1 MAEKNIDG
9 VDAKKRKSDMNT
21 ETGMQTVQQGDRLHI
36 AVFGRRNAG
45 KSSVIN
51 AITGQDLA
59 IVSEVKGTTT
69 DPVSKAMEILPLG
82 PCMLIDTPGLDD
94 EGELG
99 ARRVEKALQV
109 MNRTDL
115 ALIVVDISE
124 ITREELDSKR
134 GIGVQEMEI
143 LTQIEDKKIPYLI
156 VLNQSDRISDVQ
168 AEQIRTQIV
177 RKNPNI
183 PVHVISSVRKTGL
196 EELKDGLVSLAP
208 DADSELHIIS
218 DLMTVGDM
226 IVLVVPV
233 DSAAPKGRLI
243 MPQQQTIRDILD
255 HQGVAVV
262 TQVTELSATLE
273 RLSGKVR
280 MVVTDS
286 QAFREVDA
294 IVPKEIPLT
303 SFSILFARH
312 KGNLRKLVSGVT
324 AVDRLQDH
332 DRILIAEG
340 CTHRRQCEDI
350 GTVKIPRWLRE
361 HSGRELQIETCS
373 GMDFPADLSAYAMV
387 IHCGGCTLHEKEMK
401 HRIYRAEEQGVPI
414 VNYGIFIAYVNGIL
428 KRSVELFPE
437 VYELLE

>member
-1 MAEKNIDG
+1 MT
-9 VDAKKRKSDMNT
+9 T

-59 IVSEVKGTTT
+59 IVSDVKGTTT

-94 EGELG
+94 EGDLG
-99 ARRVEKALQV
+99 ARRVEKAMQV
-109 MNRTDL
+109 MNRTEL
-115 ALIVVDISE
+115 ALIVVDISQ
-124 ITREELDSKR
+124 ITREELDSER
-134 GIGVQEMEI
+134 GIGGKETEI
-143 LTQIEDKKIPYLI
+143 LARVAEKKIPYLLI
-156 VLNQSDRISDVQ
+156 LNQSDRISPAR
-168 AEQIRTQIV
+168 AEQIRMQIV
-177 RKNPNI
+177 RKNPGI
-183 PVHVISSVRKTGL
+183 PVYVISAVRKTGL
-196 EELKDGLVSLAP
+196 EELKEGLISLAP
-208 DADSELHIIS
+208 DTDSELHIIS
-218 DLMTVGDM
+218 DLMTAGDM

-255 HQGVAVV
+255 HRGIAIV
-262 TQVTELSATLE
+262 TQVTELSSTLE
-273 RLSGKVR
+273 RLSGKIR

-294 IVPKEIPLT
+294 IVPQEIPLT

-350 GTVKIPRWLRE
+350 GTVKIPQWLRE
-361 HSGRELQIETCS
+361 HSGRDLQIETCS
-373 GMDFPADLSAYAMV
+373 GMGFPADLSVYAMV

-401 HRIYRAEEQGVPI
+401 HRICRAEEQRVPI

-437 VYELLE
+437 VYHLLN